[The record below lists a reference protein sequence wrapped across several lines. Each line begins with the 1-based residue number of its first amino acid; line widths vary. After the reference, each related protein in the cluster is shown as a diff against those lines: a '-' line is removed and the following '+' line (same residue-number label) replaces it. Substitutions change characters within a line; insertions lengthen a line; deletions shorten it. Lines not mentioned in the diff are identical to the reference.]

1 MTWWCSAQ
9 GLPWTWTW
17 RPYPGVWLLVA
28 ALVGLYLW
36 ANAKLDPGDGGGAT
50 KREKRFFFL
59 GVLSIWIAADW
70 PVGALG
76 AGYLLSVHQAQF
88 VLFTMV
94 APPLLLLGTPSTL
107 WRRVVRSRRTKRIA
121 AMVTRPIVMFLTFNA
136 LVVATHFPEV
146 VDGWMRT
153 QLGSFALDLAWIV
166 AGFALWW
173 PVINPVP
180 EMNGLSYPG
189 RFGYLLASIVLP
201 AAPAAFL
208 IFASYPLYELYELA
222 PPVGQW
228 SSGNDQLIGGL
239 IMKFGSAV
247 SVFTAATILFFK
259 WHSADEPQGSL
270 VLKERLPQQKY

>member
-1 MTWWCSAQ
+1 M
-9 GLPWTWTW
+9 
-17 RPYPGVWLLVA
+17 LVA
-28 ALVGLYLW
+28 VVVGLYLW
-36 ANAKLDPGDGGGAT
+36 GNAKLDPGDRVT
-50 KREKRFFFL
+50 KRAKRFFFL
-59 GVLSIWIAADW
+59 GVLTIWIAADW

-94 APPLLLLGTPSTL
+94 APPLLLLGTSSNL
-107 WRRVVRSRRTKRIA
+107 WRLILQKERTRRVARWL
-121 AMVTRPIVMFLTFNA
+121 TRPVVMLITFNT

-180 EMNGLSYPG
+180 EMNGLSYAG

-228 SSGNDQLIGGL
+228 SSGSDQLIGGS

-259 WHSADEPQGSL
+259 WHSAEEPEGSL
-270 VLKERLPQQKY
+270 VLKESLPQQRY